1 MTSLKKKL
9 HDKAHLEATKGTDEE
24 NQTYCKKDGKVLLEI
39 GEPVDHKKAS
49 VSNTYKKGVRMA
61 KQMAQRDCKVIELIE
76 EDGELAKPYFLYKN
90 VIECLR
96 DDILELG
103 GRLDTIEEIGDPLL
117 REWQKKL
124 FDELVEK
131 PDRRKIVW
139 YVDWDGNCGKTFIAT
154 YLKCHS
160 SCKYIENAKSGDIKY
175 AYSGQ
180 KIVIFDLTKSVQEK
194 LNYQALESVK
204 NGIFFSPKYEST
216 DKTFPI
222 PHVVVFA
229 NWPPEDEKM
238 SADRWEIRYISE
250 KNGDCRL
257 TNKYASRYKL
267 PPKRCT
273 YLTNL
278 IDGRKRAHDHDAD
291 DEAEEDGLLP
301 QKKTRHAPTP
311 CEEDE
316 MEPEDDPYCLHPRYD
331 WTEEEVEAERLAIK
345 KAFCL

>member
-160 SCKYIENAKSGDIKY
+160 NCKYIENAKSGDIKY

-267 PPKRCT
+267 PQK
-273 YLTNL
+273 
-278 IDGRKRAHDHDAD
+278 DA
-291 DEAEEDGLLP
+291 P
-301 QKKTRHAPTP
+301 
-311 CEEDE
+311 
-316 MEPEDDPYCLHPRYD
+316 
-331 WTEEEVEAERLAIK
+331 I
-345 KAFCL
+345 